1 MLKLQFSLLISTEK
15 PRQNPKASL
24 LMWIG
29 MKYCSVHAL
38 LFISNHKWTYSASIS
53 WNQLLQRAIEKSRH
67 TVHSALGNYEAKLQ
81 WVFYSLLVGTPEVL
95 TVKSLEAICRSG
107 EKMGNELCSILGVN
121 LSDPHQ
127 PWLLKLILKLQERPH
142 FLQKW
147 T

>member
-67 TVHSALGNYEAKLQ
+67 TVHSALGNYKTKLQ

-121 LSDPHQ
+121 LSDQ